1 MSVGD
6 CVAVCTGTA
15 VVPKGVIVA
24 TVCVWVTVVLAGV
37 RVGSWVGIDVVNVCE
52 VSRDGV
58 LHPDTKSRKIT
69 KKAKIER
76 SFING

>member
-1 MSVGD
+1 MPD
-6 CVAVCTGTA
+6 
-15 VVPKGVIVA
+15 GVIVA

-37 RVGSWVGIDVVNVCE
+37 RVGDWEGIDVVDVC
-52 VSRDGV
+52 VVAGDGA

-76 SFING
+76 SFIN

>member
-1 MSVGD
+1 VT
-6 CVAVCTGTA
+6 VCTGTA
-15 VVPKGVIVA
+15 VVPDGVIVA

-37 RVGSWVGIDVVNVCE
+37 RVGGWEGIDVVDVC
-52 VSRDGV
+52 VVASDGA

-76 SFING
+76 SFIN